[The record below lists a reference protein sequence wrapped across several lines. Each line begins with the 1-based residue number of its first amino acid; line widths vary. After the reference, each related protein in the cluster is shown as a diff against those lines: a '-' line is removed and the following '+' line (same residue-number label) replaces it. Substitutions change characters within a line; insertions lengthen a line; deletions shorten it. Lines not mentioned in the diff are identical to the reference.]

1 MSLLS
6 DGIGYESLRFYG
18 PFQPQ
23 HVEQLQITRAINDHT
38 FLHISGLLSEEQ
50 GAACIGQNMEQEPI
64 VIRQLDDQGQSLRR
78 LFHGIVTQMSVNCTR
93 GVYTFELEA
102 ASHSYQMDIK
112 LKKRSYQDIHRT
124 YDDLVTSMVRKYEY
138 GDAIDTVTNYA

>member
-23 HVEQLQITRAINDHT
+23 HIDQLQITRTINDHT
-38 FLHISGLLSEEQ
+38 FLHITGMLTEEQ

-78 LFHGIVTQMSVNCTR
+78 LFHGIVTQMSV
-93 GVYTFELEA
+93 
-102 ASHSYQMDIK
+102 
-112 LKKRSYQDIHRT
+112 
-124 YDDLVTSMVRKYEY
+124 
-138 GDAIDTVTNYA
+138 